1 MSDQEIMKGTV
12 AHLRRTRRFRK
23 YDEDLIYIEGLKRFS
38 FRKSYS
44 GNLRRSRTQR
54 LPYHDLGRR
63 EPLL

>member
-12 AHLRRTRRFRK
+12 ANLRRTRRFRQ
-23 YDEDLIYIEGLKRFS
+23 YDADLIYIDGLKRFS

-44 GNLRRSRTQR
+44 GALRRSRTHQS
-54 LPYHDLGRR
+54 PYRDLGRR